1 MKKWLCL
8 QVKSDK
14 KSDDFGRSFYKAI
27 GLVLLMFIILLGMYV
42 FNFKDNPSGQ
52 PEDFGTFGDYI
63 GGVLNPFIAFLALL
77 ELWQTNKKQVEMF
90 QSQIDKEKIKDAE
103 REQQDDFNR
112 KFDSY
117 KEITAQITSQILY
130 PHIANGPVVEGKAA
144 LAKWIEIL
152 SSEKAEDDGFI
163 ADKLS
168 HLLRR
173 LLKFNRIDSPTW
185 KSHEIRVLCDFD
197 EVYLLKTD
205 SCDYSIEGVGLWED
219 DIERVTKDSQDYY
232 LLYSSHLIA
241 RLSSL
246 ISRKARLYELS
257 TYFRAIH
264 SILDSQLNY
273 NNSLGKQNIK
283 FFRSQLNNAELYFI
297 GLYILFNEK
306 GRVGL
311 APVVKNSQLFKVF
324 DFTEDEWLVDM
335 YPNLI
340 YILMNSPDY
349 GMEYFS
355 GVKN

>member
-1 MKKWLCL
+1 MSKKNTETPTQKLESLTKIALRSLVVVSLLLIALYALSLCV
-8 QVKSDK
+8 QRIPFPAAVAE
-14 KSDDFGRSFYKAI
+14 FG
-27 GLVLLMFIILLGMYV
+27 
-42 FNFKDNPSGQ
+42 Q
-52 PEDFGTFGDYI
+52 FGDFF
-63 GGVLNPFIAFLALL
+63 GGVLNPIVSFFALMA
-77 ELWQTNKKQVEMF
+77 LWQTLKIQHE
-90 QSQIDKEKIKDAE
+90 KEEVRENE
-103 REQQDDFNR
+103 RLQQDDFNR

-173 LLKFNRIDSPTW
+173 LLKFNRIDLRTW

-197 EVYLLKTD
+197 AVYLLETD

-264 SILDSQLNY
+264 SILDSQLSY
-273 NNSLGKQNIK
+273 NNALGQQNIK

-324 DFTEDEWLVDM
+324 DFTEDEWLVDV

-349 GMEYFS
+349 GIEYFS
-355 GVKN
+355 DGKN